1 MESFLPQA
9 GIDMHYYDQL
19 SCNGFDPP
27 DDPSLWTVA
36 RYTAEVEEVYHAT
49 LLKSP
54 ICASR
59 ARLKAGRAVQ
69 RST

>member
-36 RYTAEVEEVYHAT
+36 RYTAEVEEEGFHSR
-49 LLKSP
+49 LIQCLRRCDLK
-54 ICASR
+54 
-59 ARLKAGRAVQ
+59 
-69 RST
+69 